1 MNILAIGAHPDDIEF
16 GCGGTLLKFSN
27 RGHGIYLY
35 IATHGELGGDPDVR
49 MTEQEDAARFI
60 GVKKIF
66 WGGYEDTKVPAVRE
80 VIEKIESVINEVQPS
95 FIFVHNCDDTHQ
107 DHRILSALTVSAT
120 RYIRNFLFYEVPT
133 TQNFTPTVFV
143 DITDVLDKKFELLRK
158 HESQVDKINLN
169 VRDLTISEI
178 ARSSALFRGI
188 QGRVRYAEGFTSLR
202 LFLEID

>member
-16 GCGGTLLKFSN
+16 GCGGTLLKFAN
-27 RGHGIYLY
+27 KGHGIYLY
-35 IATHGELGGDPDVR
+35 IATRGELGGDPDVR
-49 MTEQEDAARFI
+49 MAEQENAARLI
-60 GVKKIF
+60 SAKKIF
-66 WGGYEDTKVPAVRE
+66 WGGYEDTKVPAIRE
-80 VIEKIESVINEVQPS
+80 VIEKIETVIDEVKPA
-95 FIFVHNCDDTHQ
+95 FIFVHNSDDTHQ

-120 RYIRNFLFYEVPT
+120 RYIHNFLFYEVPT

-143 DITDVLDKKFELLRK
+143 DITEVLDKKLELLKK

-169 VRDLTISEI
+169 VRDLTITEI

-188 QGRVRYAEGFTSLR
+188 QGRVRYAEGFSSLR

>member
-1 MNILAIGAHPDDIEF
+1 VNILAIGAHPDDIEF
-16 GCGGTLLKFSN
+16 GCGGTLLKFAN

-35 IATHGELGGDPDVR
+35 IATRGELGGDPDVR
-49 MTEQEDAARFI
+49 MAEQENAARLI
-60 GVKKIF
+60 SAKKIF
-66 WGGYEDTKVPAVRE
+66 WGGYEDTKVPATRE
-80 VIEKIESVINEVQPS
+80 VIEKIETIIDEVKPA
-95 FIFVHNCDDTHQ
+95 FIFVHNSDDTHQ

-120 RYIRNFLFYEVPT
+120 RYIHNFLFYEVPT

-143 DITDVLDKKFELLRK
+143 DITEVLDKKLELLKK

-169 VRDLTISEI
+169 VRDLTITEI

-188 QGRVRYAEGFTSLR
+188 QGRVRYAEGFSSLR